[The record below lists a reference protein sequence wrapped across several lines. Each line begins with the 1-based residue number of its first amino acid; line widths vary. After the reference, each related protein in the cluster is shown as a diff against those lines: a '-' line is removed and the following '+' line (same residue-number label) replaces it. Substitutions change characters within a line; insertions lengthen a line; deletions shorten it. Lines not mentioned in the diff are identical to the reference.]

1 MMSDRERLLEKL
13 EEIREEM
20 IAGIQESV
28 RIDSTG
34 GEPEEG
40 APYGPGPKKAL
51 DWTLELGES
60 LGFRTGNVDNKAGYV
75 EFGEGDEMVAV
86 LGHLDVVPAGEGW
99 TYPAFGGEIHE
110 GVMYGR
116 GVLDD
121 KGPTIGAIYALKAIR
136 EAGIPLKRRIRVIFG
151 TDEERGSGCMEH
163 YAASDEEKPVMGFT
177 PDADYPVIFF
187 EKGMTPVKLGVKNPQ
202 QGEIKVLELD
212 GGNAGNIVP
221 KDCRIVLEGEHMIGT
236 HPDVKAVIENG
247 KTTVTAV
254 GKNAH
259 GSTPELGENAITALL
274 TALRNLPIG
283 GDFAKVRD
291 FVCEELKD
299 ELNGE
304 TLGIRYFD
312 EETGETTVN
321 LGLLKLSDEEL
332 SIYLDIRHPMNADP
346 ANVQRM
352 LEEKAA
358 KYGLEIL
365 GIGQVP
371 MLHVP
376 KDSQL
381 VQLLMNVYR
390 EETGDQ
396 SEAIAIGGGTYAK
409 TLPNIVAFGPIFPG
423 EPDVIHQPNERWEV
437 DTMLKAIRITAM
449 GMLAMANAD

>member
-1 MMSDRERLLEKL
+1 MNDRERLLKQL

-20 IAGIQESV
+20 LAGIQESV
-28 RIDSTG
+28 QIDSTA
-34 GEPEEG
+34 GEPAAD

-51 DWTLELGES
+51 DWTLALGER
-60 LGFRTGNVDNKAGYV
+60 LGLRTGNVDNKAGYV
-75 EFGEGDEMVAV
+75 EIGEGDEMVAV

-99 TYPAFGGEIHE
+99 DYPAFGGEIHD

-121 KGPTIGAIYALKAIR
+121 KGPTIGAIFVLKAIKD
-136 EAGIPLKRRIRVIFG
+136 AGIPLKRRIRVIFG
-151 TDEERGSGCMEH
+151 TDEERGSGCMQH
-163 YAASDEEKPVMGFT
+163 YVASSEEKPVMGFT
-177 PDADYPVIFF
+177 PDAEYPVIFF
-187 EKGMTPVKLGVKNPQ
+187 EKGMSPVKIGVKQPK
-202 QGEIKVLELD
+202 QGDIKVLELD

-221 KDCRIVLEGEHMIGT
+221 KNCKIVLEGEHEIKEFS
-236 HPDVKAVIENG
+236 DVQSVIEDG
-247 KTTVTAV
+247 KTVVTAV

-259 GSTPELGENAITALL
+259 GSTPELGVNAITKLL
-274 TALRNLPIG
+274 TALADLPAG
-283 GDFAKVRD
+283 GDFAKIRD
-291 FVCEELKD
+291 FVRD
-299 ELNGE
+299 ELRDETNGE
-304 TLGIRYFD
+304 SLGIRYVD

-321 LGLLKLSDEEL
+321 LGLLKMNQDEL
-332 SIYLDIRHPMNADP
+332 SIYLDIRYPKNADP
-346 ANVQRM
+346 ATVKRV

-365 GIGQVP
+365 GLEQVP

-381 VQLLMNVYR
+381 VQLLMQVYR
-390 EETGDQ
+390 EETGDE

-437 DTMLKAIRITAM
+437 DKMLKAIRITAL